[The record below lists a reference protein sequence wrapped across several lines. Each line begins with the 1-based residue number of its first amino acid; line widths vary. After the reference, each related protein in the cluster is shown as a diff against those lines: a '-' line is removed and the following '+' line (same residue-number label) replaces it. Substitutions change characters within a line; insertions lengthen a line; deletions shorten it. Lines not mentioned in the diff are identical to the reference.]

1 MLKAEE
7 GAGEDKAP
15 GQSRGHGQDQELGGK
30 EAWEDFLQVF
40 PTNFKKKTM
49 EIINLRRIC

>member
-15 GQSRGHGQDQELGGK
+15 GQSRGHGQDQELGSK

-40 PTNFKKKTM
+40 PTNFKQKVSA
-49 EIINLRRIC
+49 ENN